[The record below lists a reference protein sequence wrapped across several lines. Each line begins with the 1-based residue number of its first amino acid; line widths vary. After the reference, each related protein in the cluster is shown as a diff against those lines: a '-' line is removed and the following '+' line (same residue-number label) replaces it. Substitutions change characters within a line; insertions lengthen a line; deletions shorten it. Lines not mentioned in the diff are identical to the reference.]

1 MSTKAAHQIRRYDR
15 RKCAEVKRSGQGAS
29 IGQII
34 FQLRLSLFFLV
45 CRGLPNECRKYK
57 LSIQFGSDTPR
68 PTWCFKQT
76 LSHMDHQLTY
86 DQHICLLKRFF
97 SSLCTA
103 MDENVKVISVAS
115 IYCEKESEQRLKSI
129 CGGCGA
135 AEMWSGEGRRT
146 SKAAE
151 GDEPTCDGYCW
162 G

>member
-1 MSTKAAHQIRRYDR
+1 MLQTNAIAHGPPTH
-15 RKCAEVKRSGQGAS
+15 VRSA
-29 IGQII
+29 
-34 FQLRLSLFFLV
+34 
-45 CRGLPNECRKYK
+45 YM
-57 LSIQFGSDTPR
+57 
-68 PTWCFKQT
+68 PTEK
-76 LSHMDHQLTY
+76 
-86 DQHICLLKRFF
+86 IF

-115 IYCEKESEQRLKSI
+115 IYCEKEPEQRLKSI
-129 CGGCGA
+129 YGGCGA